1 MDHENLKIAVLK
13 NGMRVLIYPQ
23 KNIHSVAILAIIRAG
38 HLCEPIEKNGIAHLT
53 EHMIFDGTE
62 TFPDYKRLSDF
73 FDRIAGEFN
82 GATTY
87 DIITV
92 GGSFVDEEMK
102 NALFVLDQILFHP
115 SLTTQF
121 LEKERSIIMDELKTL
136 EDSPDYLNFL
146 KSKQTRFK
154 GKTILTLP
162 MGGTTSSL
170 KKLTCEDVKNY
181 HSKYFRPDNITLVIV
196 GKCDTQKTIE
206 LLEHTFDYQKPDTKL
221 KHTQFS
227 PSLFSDKT
235 ISLILNKSKKAY
247 IRITFPS
254 FSWKDTIIDRIALAY
269 LAELLSNRRD
279 SILYSHLREE
289 LGWIYDIYTDFL
301 IGFDIGT
308 AEISTSTPVD
318 KSLQVIEEILQAI
331 SRVKEVEFEKK
342 RFELIKDI
350 DRKRMKMALDT
361 TEGIIRWFSDEIF
374 YRYPTILMPS
384 DIMNVYDKI
393 TTEDMLRVA
402 RRIFD
407 MSKINLCIL
416 QPFEMAEE
424 KRFKE
429 QIEKLIEKYK
439 K

>member
-1 MDHENLKIAVLK
+1 MIWWQIISFF
-13 NGMRVLIYPQ
+13 IY
-23 KNIHSVAILAIIRAG
+23 N
-38 HLCEPIEKNGIAHLT
+38 
-53 EHMIFDGTE
+53 
-62 TFPDYKRLSDF
+62 F
-73 FDRIAGEFN
+73 FKV
-82 GATTY
+82 TP
-87 DIITV
+87 
-92 GGSFVDEEMK
+92 SF
-102 NALFVLDQILFHP
+102 
-115 SLTTQF
+115 
-121 LEKERSIIMDELKTL
+121 
-136 EDSPDYLNFL
+136 
-146 KSKQTRFK
+146 
-154 GKTILTLP
+154 
-162 MGGTTSSL
+162 
-170 KKLTCEDVKNY
+170 
-181 HSKYFRPDNITLVIV
+181 
-196 GKCDTQKTIE
+196 KCDE
-206 LLEHTFDYQKPDTKL
+206 S
-221 KHTQFS
+221 QFS
-227 PSLFSDKT
+227 PSFFSDKT
-235 ISLILNKSKKAY
+235 ISLISNKSKKAY

-308 AEISTSTPVD
+308 AEISTSTPVN

-416 QPFEMAEE
+416 QPFETVVEKKYKEE
-424 KRFKE
+424 V
-429 QIEKLIEKYK
+429 EKLVEKYK